1 VKNTI
6 SAYETGR
13 QMNRELE
20 REAEK
25 GIATTPKC
33 SLLATRFRP
42 GKWQISSHKEPYP
55 KYKYLKALKN
65 A

>member
-1 VKNTI
+1 
-6 SAYETGR
+6 
-13 QMNRELE
+13 MNRELE

-25 GIATTPKC
+25 GITTTPKC